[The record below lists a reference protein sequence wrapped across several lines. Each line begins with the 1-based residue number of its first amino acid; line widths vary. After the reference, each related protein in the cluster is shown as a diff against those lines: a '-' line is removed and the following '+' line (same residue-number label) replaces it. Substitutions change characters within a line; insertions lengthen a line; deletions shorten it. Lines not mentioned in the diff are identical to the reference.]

1 MQCFNRVGHKDNIV
15 REKAFEFAVRIVK
28 LNKFLVKEKTE
39 FVLSK
44 QILRSGTSVGANIEE
59 ADNAISKKDFS
70 SRISI
75 AYKEAKETKYWLRLL
90 KATDYISEEQSSSL
104 LVDCDEICRLLFSI
118 LKTSRLTQQTK

>member
-1 MQCFNRVGHKDNIV
+1 MGHKDNIV